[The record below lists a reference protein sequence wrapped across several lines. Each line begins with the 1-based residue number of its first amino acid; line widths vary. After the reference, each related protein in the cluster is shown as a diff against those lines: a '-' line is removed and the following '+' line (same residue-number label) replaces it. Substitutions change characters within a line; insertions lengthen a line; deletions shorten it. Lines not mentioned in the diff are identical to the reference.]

1 MKKSRKKNRTRNAE
15 NTVASALQSNSYES
29 KQYIGNK
36 NISLVISAYSFVNS
50 NFHSSLNTLSSVILM
65 TESAFAFT
73 AIALNIINIFS
84 SLMSIY
90 ALSLTLYIISVVSN
104 FESKRA
110 IVKYI
115 REKTDDID
123 LIIDKIENAHKH
135 NSFFIGTFVLFS
147 FIFIILISD
156 QISKYMTIKL

>member
-1 MKKSRKKNRTRNAE
+1 
-15 NTVASALQSNSYES
+15 
-29 KQYIGNK
+29 
-36 NISLVISAYSFVNS
+36 
-50 NFHSSLNTLSSVILM
+50 
-65 TESAFAFT
+65 
-73 AIALNIINIFS
+73 
-84 SLMSIY
+84 MSIY

-123 LIIDKIENAHKH
+123 LIIDKIENAHMH